1 MRRLAVHFGPA
12 SSALG
17 AAARSYAIAWDR
29 LSKSD
34 VILQI
39 IYRVAD
45 YLIWSV
51 QSNIKRVADV
61 EGWATTPARLVSSNR
76 DRAHFIGIA
85 KQREETEIRE
95 GKITDNQVM
104 SEIAIFQ
111 QQS

>member
-1 MRRLAVHFGPA
+1 MRRLAVHFGA
-12 SSALG
+12 GEFGIGSGGQKL
-17 AAARSYAIAWDR
+17 RHRRVR

-39 IYRVAD
+39 TYRVAD

-51 QSNIKRVADV
+51 QSTIKRVADV
-61 EGWATTPARLVSSNR
+61 EGRATTPARLVSSNR

-95 GKITDNQVM
+95 GKITENQVN
-104 SEIAIFQ
+104 E
-111 QQS
+111 